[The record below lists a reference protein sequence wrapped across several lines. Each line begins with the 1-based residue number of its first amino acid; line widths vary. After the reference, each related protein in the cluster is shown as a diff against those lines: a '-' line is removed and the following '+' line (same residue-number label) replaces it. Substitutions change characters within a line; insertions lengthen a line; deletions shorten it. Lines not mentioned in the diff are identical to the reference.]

1 MYPSDDVAAKEG
13 CCDRQHNRNTCGKD
27 QCGKDKPPQG
37 GIVACAEGLRDR
49 NGHAAG
55 AAIAEAKYEEGDGSA
70 CTYGRQALYAEEIA
84 HYGRVRQQIELLQD
98 VPKEDGNGEGQKEA
112 ESVPLGEFLGFAR
125 RHIHYLLTGRKIM
138 KKISI
143 FVLHMRLVIQRVS
156 EASVTVDGECI
167 SAIGR
172 GLLVLVGVENGDT
185 EQDAAWLAAKTAA
198 LRIFDDED
206 GVMNRSVVD
215 IDGEL
220 LAVSQFT
227 LTASTRKGNRPSYI
241 RAAGH
246 ELAVPLYERFCAL
259 LAEAAGRPV
268 LQGRFGAD
276 MKVRLL
282 NDGPVT
288 ILIDSRLKE

>member
-1 MYPSDDVAAKEG
+1 
-13 CCDRQHNRNTCGKD
+13 
-27 QCGKDKPPQG
+27 
-37 GIVACAEGLRDR
+37 
-49 NGHAAG
+49 
-55 AAIAEAKYEEGDGSA
+55 
-70 CTYGRQALYAEEIA
+70 
-84 HYGRVRQQIELLQD
+84 
-98 VPKEDGNGEGQKEA
+98 
-112 ESVPLGEFLGFAR
+112 
-125 RHIHYLLTGRKIM
+125 
-138 KKISI
+138 
-143 FVLHMRLVIQRVS
+143 MRIVIQRVS
-156 EASVTVDGECI
+156 EASVTVGGECI
-167 SAIGR
+167 ASIGQ

-198 LRIFDDED
+198 LRIFHDEE

-215 IDGEL
+215 VDGEL

-246 ELAVPLYERFCAL
+246 GLAVPLYERYCAL

-268 LQGRFGAD
+268 LQGRFGA
-276 MKVRLL
+276 MMEVRLL